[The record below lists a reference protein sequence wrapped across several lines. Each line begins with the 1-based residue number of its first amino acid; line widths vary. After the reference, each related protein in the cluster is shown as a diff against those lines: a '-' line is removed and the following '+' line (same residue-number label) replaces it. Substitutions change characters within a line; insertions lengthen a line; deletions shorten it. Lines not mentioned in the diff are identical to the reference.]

1 MELLQLKYFLTVARL
16 ESVTRAA
23 AYHHIPQPAMSQ
35 TIARLEKELGNVRLF
50 DRRNNR
56 IYLNENGKLF
66 KRYVEKALLEIDNGV
81 QAMRT
86 KQENISGAIRVLALE
101 GRRFCFDCVSHF
113 AEKYPH
119 INFSISHDYS
129 GNDGEEYDLCISTV
143 QAHGQMHG
151 SAPLIREPLV
161 LAVHESHPLAQKK
174 SIALRDLQNEKFITM
189 SPRSTLYALTYEHCR
204 SAGFE
209 PHIPFI
215 CDDPYYVRTYVSEN
229 MGVSL
234 APAISWA
241 GRFRENTK
249 LVPVTDPPL
258 QMTSYLIWDDKR
270 YLSPAV
276 RMFRDYM
283 LEQAALIDGNL
294 QK

>member
-1 MELLQLKYFLTVARL
+1 MELLQLKYFLTVARM

-23 AYHHIPQPAMSQ
+23 AFHRIPQPAMSQ
-35 TIARLEKELGNVRLF
+35 TIARLEKELGDVRLF

-66 KRYVEKALLEIDNGV
+66 QSYVEKALRELDNGV

-86 KQENISGAIRVLALE
+86 QHENISGAIRVLALE
-101 GRRFCFDCVSHF
+101 GRRFCFDCVSQF

-119 INFSISHDYS
+119 ISFSISHDYS
-129 GNDGEEYDLCISTV
+129 GDDGVEYDLCISTV
-143 QAHGQMHG
+143 QSHGQMQG
-151 SAPLIREPLV
+151 FAPLIREPVV
-161 LAVHESHPLAQKK
+161 LAVHESHPLARKK
-174 SIALRDLQNEKFITM
+174 SIKLQELREEKFITM

-209 PHIPFI
+209 PHVPFI
-215 CDDPYYVRTYVSEN
+215 CDDPYYVRKYVSEN

-234 APAISWA
+234 APSISWA
-241 GRFRENTK
+241 GRFRDNTR
-249 LVPVTDPPL
+249 LIPVDDPPIL
-258 QMTSYLIWDDKR
+258 MTSYLIWDDRR

-276 RMFRDYM
+276 RLFKDY
-283 LEQAALIDGNL
+283 LTCEAGKIDGNL
-294 QK
+294 V

>member
-1 MELLQLKYFLTVARL
+1 MELLQLKYFLTVARM

-23 AYHHIPQPAMSQ
+23 AYHHVPQPAMSQ
-35 TIARLEKELGNVRLF
+35 TIARLEKELGDVRLF
-50 DRRNNR
+50 DRKNNR
-56 IYLNENGKLF
+56 IYLNENGRLF
-66 KRYVEKALLEIDNGV
+66 QNYVEKALLEIENGV
-81 QAMRT
+81 QAMRS
-86 KQENISGAIRVLALE
+86 KREGISGAIRVLALE
-101 GRRFCFDCVSHF
+101 GRRFCFDCVSRF
-113 AEKYPH
+113 AEEHPD

-129 GNDGEEYDLCISTV
+129 GDDGAEYDLCISTV
-143 QAHGQMHG
+143 QSHGQMHG
-151 SAPLIREPLV
+151 FVPLIREPLV
-161 LAVHESHPLAQKK
+161 LAVHEGHPLAKNK
-174 SIALRDLQNEKFITM
+174 SIRLQDLRNEKFITM
-189 SPRSTLYALTYEHCR
+189 SPRSTLYALTFEHCR

-215 CDDPYYVRTYVSEN
+215 CDDPYYVRKYVSEN

-241 GRFRENTK
+241 GRFRSNTR
-249 LVPVTDPPL
+249 LIPVLDPPL

-276 RMFRDYM
+276 RAFRDYM
-283 LEQAALIDGNL
+283 INEAKLIDGNL

>member
-1 MELLQLKYFLTVARL
+1 MELLQLRYFLTVAHL
-16 ESVTRAA
+16 QSITRAA
-23 AYHHIPQPAMSQ
+23 AFHRVPQPAMSQ
-35 TIARLEKELGNVRLF
+35 TIARLEKELGDVRLF

-56 IYLNENGKLF
+56 IYLNENGRMFLSH
-66 KRYVEKALLEIDNGV
+66 VEKALFELDNGV
-81 QAMRT
+81 QAMRS
-86 KQENISGAIRVLALE
+86 KCEDVSGSIRLLALE
-101 GRRFCFDCVSHF
+101 GRRFCFDCVSRF
-113 AEKYPH
+113 AEMYPH

-129 GNDGEEYDLCISTV
+129 ADDAVEYDLCISSV
-143 QAHGQMHG
+143 QSHGQMHG
-151 SAPLIREPLV
+151 FVPLIREPII
-161 LAVHESHPLAQKK
+161 LAVHEGHPLAQKK
-174 SIALRDLQNEKFITM
+174 SVKLSELRNEKFITM

-204 SAGFE
+204 SCGFE

-241 GRFRENTK
+241 GRFRDNTK
-249 LVPVTDPPL
+249 LLPVSDPPI
-258 QMTSYLIWDDKR
+258 QMTSYLVWDDRR
-270 YLSPAV
+270 YLSSAV

-283 LEQAALIDGNL
+283 IEQAALLPGNL